1 MGSVACC
8 GYLTIPH
15 FCIEKQKL
23 LCLFTPIGILIFMLF
38 EGRPTFCWCFIKYR
52 QVLMKYM
59 EIMTPSSSYVQNLV
73 KKLSP
78 PLGKLKLHFVVW
90 SEHSNSCSTV
100 LSSIT
105 HASVCHAPST
115 KLQNCPAVY
124 NLNLNVHCFSSVTL
138 LSSEPEVQY
147 VALRNINLIVQ
158 KR

>member
-105 HASVCHAPST
+105 HASVRHAPST
-115 KLQNCPAVY
+115 RPVDVPFEKA
-124 NLNLNVHCFSSVTL
+124 SE
-138 LSSEPEVQY
+138 LSSGIY
-147 VALRNINLIVQ
+147 S
-158 KR
+158 KS